1 MPVGVEGSGNT
12 SHHHAD
18 AYPSFFYLLPPTLL
32 SFSHR
37 KKDHVVYLYI
47 YPFIRRMR
55 GAFPVPLCSQTPL
68 CFALFERRSELAEYR
83 CRLSLT
89 GYCSLT

>member
-12 SHHHAD
+12 SHHHLVV
-18 AYPSFFYLLPPTLL
+18 YPSFFYLLPPTPL
-32 SFSHR
+32 SFSHK
-37 KKDHVVYLYI
+37 KKDHVVYIYI
-47 YPFIRRMR
+47 HPPPGRVIAAFRVPF
-55 GAFPVPLCSQTPL
+55 CSLTPSR
-68 CFALFERRSELAEYR
+68 FALFERRSELAEYR